1 MSRFA
6 LKTALVAVTVI
17 GTLALPLF
25 QAHADSMVWVVDDV
39 TAQTHCTTQTGAPCP
54 AYSALFFSIHQVP
67 LSQAQATGQP
77 SLPADATSA
86 QIATLRA
93 TVERPILTRYE
104 TARAQ
109 LQANHPQ
116 VIHPDGCPSNTF
128 TSHQNIP
135 FNGSTVSWN
144 MTYFAGGVT
153 CQDSAETLSLS
164 ISGGSG
170 NGVYVVPGATVFNDN
185 GGTAVDFAV
194 LPNCAAIKN
203 NPVFTFRGTYFTP
216 NSPLTQT
223 LFKTDSSCNSN
234 AADESYNW

>member
-6 LKTALVAVTVI
+6 LKTALAAVTVI
-17 GTLALPLF
+17 GTLALPLL

-39 TAQTHCTTQTGAPCP
+39 TAQTACTTQTGAPCP
-54 AYSALFFSIHQVP
+54 AYSGLSFSIHQVP

-77 SLPADATSA
+77 SLPADATAA

-93 TVERPILTRYE
+93 TVEQPTLTRYE

-128 TSHQNIP
+128 TSHYNIP

-144 MTYFAGGVT
+144 MVYFAGGVT

-170 NGVYVVPGATVFNDN
+170 SGVYVVPGASVYN
-185 GGTAVDFAV
+185 GGAGVDVAV
-194 LPNCAAIKN
+194 LQNCAAISS
-203 NPVFTFRGTYFTP
+203 NPVFTFGGTYFTP
-216 NSPLTQT
+216 NSPLTHT
-223 LFKTDSSCNSN
+223 LFKTNSSCSSN
-234 AADESYNW
+234 AADESYYW